1 MTDNQCLTS
10 SVKFRVRFS
19 EVDTLRIVWHGNY
32 LKYFEDARDA
42 FSLEHGLDFLDLYEE
57 DGMFAPLVKTELEH
71 KTPLRYG
78 DEGIAEVTYEDCA
91 AAKCIFNYRILNSKT
106 GVIAVEGRT
115 IQAFTD
121 TDYNLQLYLPEYV
134 ARWKKSKGLL

>member
-1 MTDNQCLTS
+1 MQNNSLKS
-10 SVKFRVRFS
+10 STKFKVRFS
-19 EVDTLRIVWHGNY
+19 EVDSIRIVWHGNY

-42 FSLEHGLDFLDLYEE
+42 FALEHGLDFLELYEQ
-57 DGMFAPLVKTELEH
+57 DAMFAPLVKTEMEH

-91 AAKCIFNYRILNSKT
+91 AAKVIFHYRILNART
-106 GVIAVEGRT
+106 GVVAVEGKT

-121 TDYNLQLYLPEYV
+121 VDYTLQLYLPDYMLK
-134 ARWKKSKGLL
+134 WKKAKGLQ

>member
-1 MTDNQCLTS
+1 MTKLTAS
-10 SVKFRVRFS
+10 TKFKVRFS
-19 EVDTLRIVWHGNY
+19 EVDSIRIVWHGNY

-42 FSLEHGLDFLDLYEE
+42 FATEHGLDLMKLFEQDA
-57 DGMFAPLVKTELEH
+57 MFAPLVKTEMEH

-91 AAKCIFNYRILNSKT
+91 AAKVIFHYRILNART
-106 GVIAVEGRT
+106 GVVAVEGKT

-121 TDYNLQLYLPEYV
+121 TDYALQLYLPDYMLK
-134 ARWKKSKGLL
+134 WKKAKGLL